1 MSDTASIAAT
11 PVLKVLN
18 LKKIFGDFLAVR
30 GLSFEV
36 VPGQILAM
44 VGPNG
49 AGKTTTM
56 RAICGILTPTEGSIT
71 LCGHDLATDP
81 VAAKAML
88 AYVPDDPKLFDA
100 MTIWEHME
108 FIAAA
113 YGVADWQPKAERLL
127 EMFELVPKRKALAM
141 ELSRGM
147 RQKVAIACAYL
158 HNPPLILLDEP
169 LTGLDPMGIR
179 TMKDSIV
186 ERAQA
191 GAAVVL
197 SSHLLSLV
205 EDICTGIL
213 IMAKGELLF
222 SGTIAEARSRF
233 VAADANASLEE
244 VFLSAT
250 REGAAGPLSGPV
262 AGLVAGLVAGP
273 VAGLVAGSVAGPV
286 K

>member
-1 MSDTASIAAT
+1 MPDLAPIAPPTSCALAVT
-11 PVLKVLN
+11 N
-18 LKKIFGDFLAVR
+18 LKKVYGDFLAVN
-30 GLSFEV
+30 GLTLSV
-36 VPGQILAM
+36 YPGQILAL

-56 RAICGILTPTEGSIT
+56 RAICGILSPTEGSIVVG
-71 LCGHDLATDP
+71 GHELATDP

-108 FIAAA
+108 FIAGA
-113 YGVADWQPKAERLL
+113 YNVVDWQPRAEQLL
-127 EMFELVPKRKALAM
+127 EMFELTSKRKALAM

-169 LTGLDPMGIR
+169 LTGLDPIGIR
-179 TMKDSIV
+179 TMKDSIAA
-186 ERAQA
+186 RARA

-205 EDICTGIL
+205 EDICTGVL
-213 IMAKGELLF
+213 IMAKGELRF
-222 SGTIAEARSRF
+222 SGTIAEARETYTAGNAS
-233 VAADANASLEE
+233 ASLEE
-244 VFLSAT
+244 VFFRAT
-250 REGAAGPLSGPV
+250 EDPKAPPV
-262 AGLVAGLVAGP
+262 ALPDAGARP
-273 VAGLVAGSVAGPV
+273 
-286 K
+286 

>member
-1 MSDTASIAAT
+1 MTKWLEGRVGEAEEACGIGGGCDYPQCMADTALIAAT
-11 PVLKVLN
+11 PVLSVVN
-18 LKKIFGDFLAVR
+18 LKKIYGDFLAVR
-30 GLSFEV
+30 GLSFELA
-36 VPGQILAM
+36 PGQILAM

-81 VAAKAML
+81 VAAKARL

-100 MTIWEHME
+100 MTIWEHLE

-113 YGVADWQPKAERLL
+113 YGVAGWQPQAERLL
-127 EMFELVPKRKALAM
+127 EMFELTPKRKALAM

-158 HNPPLILLDEP
+158 HNPAIIFLDEP
-169 LTGLDPMGIR
+169 LTGLDPIGIR
-179 TMKDSIV
+179 TMKDSIAA
-186 ERAQA
+186 RARD

-205 EDICTGIL
+205 EDICTGVL
-213 IMAKGELLF
+213 IMAKGELRF
-222 SGTIAEARSRF
+222 SGTIAQARETF
-233 VAADANASLEE
+233 AAGNASATLEE
-244 VFLSAT
+244 VFFSAT
-250 REGAAGPLSGPV
+250 RDEGVNS
-262 AGLVAGLVAGP
+262 
-273 VAGLVAGSVAGPV
+273 
-286 K
+286 